1 MKQLRDIIDNI
12 IRKIKVLNDRDDVFN
27 VFVHADM
34 EFRKDRIV
42 RLYGESEKNPEK
54 RLNDKDKK
62 RKTNYMYY
70 TNQEWGNATNYDICL
85 DTSRLGVDKCAE
97 IICNI
102 VKNS

>member
-1 MKQLRDIIDNI
+1 MSLSSFCVVMNALR
-12 IRKIKVLNDRDDVFN
+12 LNY
-27 VFVHADM
+27 
-34 EFRKDRIV
+34 V